1 MGLKSLHNLFDSK
14 ILTLKA
20 NCVFSMGCL
29 FEMYFNMIFMIILF
43 GKKDPLLLF

>member
-20 NCVFSMGCL
+20 NCVFHMGCL
-29 FEMYFNMIFMIILF
+29 FEMYFKNAIYDYFVW
-43 GKKDPLLLF
+43 